1 MTLHRR
7 QFLVLLGLSG
17 GALAAP
23 GLATSAS
30 AAAPRASAAMPFEPV
45 LAPLPLAT
53 DGLTAEQ
60 QRRRYGRY
68 VLEDRLVV
76 PEGFRSDLLLAW
88 GDPLGD
94 SRVGYNNDF
103 LALTPRGPGQALLT
117 INFEYISERPWL
129 EGFAEV
135 VGQPLPF
142 SELVDALQPLGGR
155 IDCTALAAED
165 PLWPLLRSVVDQ
177 AMTDLGI
184 GVASLAEAPGGGW
197 VRSPGPLD
205 RRITGLSGLSRPEQR
220 LKVSGPAAA
229 VFRRRQRL
237 GYDDGLA
244 DRVIGTFANCAG
256 GTTPWGTVL
265 SAEENFQSYVCEPV
279 YADGSSQHPRE
290 RPLVCRPGDLEGLGN
305 VYGLAGNKYGWMVE
319 IDPADPA
326 DPGTKH
332 TALGRFR

>member
-142 SELVDALQPLGGR
+142 SELVDALQPLGGGS
-155 IDCTALAAED
+155 TAR
-165 PLWPLLRSVVDQ
+165 PW
-177 AMTDLGI
+177 
-184 GVASLAEAPGGGW
+184 
-197 VRSPGPLD
+197 
-205 RRITGLSGLSRPEQR
+205 RRRTP
-220 LKVSGPAAA
+220 SGPSCAAWWT
-229 VFRRRQRL
+229 RR
-237 GYDDGLA
+237 
-244 DRVIGTFANCAG
+244 
-256 GTTPWGTVL
+256 
-265 SAEENFQSYVCEPV
+265 
-279 YADGSSQHPRE
+279 
-290 RPLVCRPGDLEGLGN
+290 
-305 VYGLAGNKYGWMVE
+305 
-319 IDPADPA
+319 
-326 DPGTKH
+326 
-332 TALGRFR
+332 